1 MIKKYKV
8 MLCTCKHTGIQIVK
22 YSGKQDIE
30 SLRDFIGEEN
40 VFTNKEI
47 SLVNFLQPV
56 LYIKGEKMID
66 GLSTRVLDNT
76 YVVKIF
82 GYIDPSTDK
91 ETFRVMLINEA
102 EYLALFEVKE
112 KLNFE
117 YEDKNG

>member
-1 MIKKYKV
+1 MIKKYK
-8 MLCTCKHTGIQIVK
+8 MLLCTCKHTGIQIVK

-40 VFTNKEI
+40 TFTDKEI
-47 SLVNFLQPV
+47 SLVNFSQPV

-76 YVVKIF
+76 YVMKLF
-82 GYIDPSTDK
+82 GYIDPSNDK
-91 ETFRVMLINEA
+91 ETFKVMLINEA
-102 EYLALFEVKE
+102 EYLALFKVEKE
-112 KLNFE
+112 LKFE